1 MLIDAHAHLDRYE
14 NVLGFALSEIA
25 EHRVFTIGN
34 SMDILSYERNLE
46 IGEVCDLVLP
56 TFGVHPRR
64 APQYADR
71 LEDLAKHIRSSA
83 MIGEIG
89 LDFHWVKDPSEY
101 TGQKRVFDYFLAAAR
116 EQNKTVNLHT
126 KGAEQEILDMLGAYE
141 IEKAIIHWYSG
152 PLDILKAMVN
162 RGWHF
167 TVGVEVMRSEHIRTI
182 VRLVPV
188 GQLLTETD
196 NPGGQKWLTGS
207 LGMPGLILDV
217 VREISEIKKIH
228 PEELAQVIEENF
240 ARLIRHDPYLTH
252 VYDKFFSKLQNVN
265 P

>member
-1 MLIDAHAHLDRYE
+1 
-14 NVLGFALSEIA
+14 
-25 EHRVFTIGN
+25 
-34 SMDILSYERNLE
+34 
-46 IGEVCDLVLP
+46 
-56 TFGVHPRR
+56 
-64 APQYADR
+64 
-71 LEDLAKHIRSSA
+71 